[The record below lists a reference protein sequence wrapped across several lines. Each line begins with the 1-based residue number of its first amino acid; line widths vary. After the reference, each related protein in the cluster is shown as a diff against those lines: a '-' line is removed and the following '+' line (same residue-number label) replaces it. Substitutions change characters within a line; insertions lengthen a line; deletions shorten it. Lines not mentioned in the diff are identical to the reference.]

1 MINAI
6 TLKNSMNKSVQA
18 IMPLDEEKE
27 TFNKKLVTYLTKL
40 KQNVDES
47 EEFQKGLLKDF
58 LSSLLPNNFIN
69 TSKRIDL
76 AIYNGKDSNS
86 SLGVIFEC
94 KSLTNKSE
102 MMKTEKI
109 NSKAL
114 QEAVAYYL
122 QERIINNNLEIK
134 KIIITNGLSWFV
146 IEAKE
151 FEKYFSRNK
160 KLIDLF
166 TKFNNRQLSGND
178 TNFLYIDVISPFI
191 DTAIEKGI
199 TIAHFDLSDAI
210 LSQSH
215 NIQIKKGNLTQLYR
229 FFTPENL
236 LNKEIFTDSNK
247 LNKGFYD
254 ELLYLMGLEEVKSGT
269 TKIISRLKTNK
280 RQQFSFVENT
290 IEKLDMR
297 DVPNDKL
304 EEISIQLTVIWMNRI
319 LFLKLLESQL
329 VLFNKNDSFKFLTYE
344 KLPSFED
351 IYTLFFAVLAKK
363 DNERSERIKEK
374 FGFIP
379 YLNSTLFEETELELS
394 KFGIGI
400 DRLPEGNIEI
410 FSKTSLKVKT
420 RNVKKVE
427 LILFNIYLNS

>member
-166 TKFNNRQLSGND
+166 TKFNNRQLSGNH
-178 TNFLYIDVISPFI
+178 TNFL
-191 DTAIEKGI
+191 
-199 TIAHFDLSDAI
+199 
-210 LSQSH
+210 
-215 NIQIKKGNLTQLYR
+215 
-229 FFTPENL
+229 
-236 LNKEIFTDSNK
+236 
-247 LNKGFYD
+247 
-254 ELLYLMGLEEVKSGT
+254 
-269 TKIISRLKTNK
+269 
-280 RQQFSFVENT
+280 
-290 IEKLDMR
+290 
-297 DVPNDKL
+297 
-304 EEISIQLTVIWMNRI
+304 
-319 LFLKLLESQL
+319 
-329 VLFNKNDSFKFLTYE
+329 
-344 KLPSFED
+344 
-351 IYTLFFAVLAKK
+351 
-363 DNERSERIKEK
+363 
-374 FGFIP
+374 
-379 YLNSTLFEETELELS
+379 
-394 KFGIGI
+394 
-400 DRLPEGNIEI
+400 
-410 FSKTSLKVKT
+410 
-420 RNVKKVE
+420 
-427 LILFNIYLNS
+427 

>member
-6 TLKNSMNKSVQA
+6 ILKNSMNKSVQA

-27 TFNKKLVTYLTKL
+27 IFNDKLVTYLTKL

-47 EEFQKGLLKDF
+47 EEFKKGLLKDF

-76 AIYNGKDSNS
+76 AVYNGKDSNS
-86 SLGVIFEC
+86 SLGIIFEC

-102 MMKTEKI
+102 MMDTEKL
-109 NSKAL
+109 NSKAF

-122 QERIINNNLEIK
+122 QERLINNNLEIK
-134 KIIITNGLSWFV
+134 KIIITNGLSWFI

-151 FEKYFSRNK
+151 FEKYFSKNK

-166 TKFNNRQLSGND
+166 TKFNNKQLAGID
-178 TNFLYIDVISPFI
+178 TNFLYVDVISPFI
-191 DTAIEKGI
+191 DSAIEKGI

-210 LSQSH
+210 LSQSQ

-247 LNKGFYD
+247 LNKVFYD
-254 ELLYLMGLEEVKSGT
+254 ELLYLMGLEEGKSGT

-280 RQQFSFVENT
+280 RQQFSFV
-290 IEKLDMR
+290 K
-297 DVPNDKL
+297 
-304 EEISIQLTVIWMNRI
+304 IQ
-319 LFLKLLESQL
+319 
-329 VLFNKNDSFKFLTYE
+329 
-344 KLPSFED
+344 
-351 IYTLFFAVLAKK
+351 
-363 DNERSERIKEK
+363 
-374 FGFIP
+374 
-379 YLNSTLFEETELELS
+379 
-394 KFGIGI
+394 
-400 DRLPEGNIEI
+400 
-410 FSKTSLKVKT
+410 
-420 RNVKKVE
+420 
-427 LILFNIYLNS
+427 